1 MFFLKTFFGSY
12 IILKKNQYLDKQLK
26 KNYFDIIDIM
36 FYFVQTIVEAFNQLR
51 LCVVGLLLFVC
62 LFGLFLKRFFFW
74 RRQVMLC
81 IQQAI
86 EPVTNC
92 QLSFFVSMNEPGF
105 LFFNLQSN
113 QVRYDGSVNF
123 SSWDVVVLNIYMYQQ
138 HKCINPCFLLNAT

>member
-1 MFFLKTFFGSY
+1 MLFFFKTFFGSY

-26 KNYFDIIDIM
+26 IFYFDIIDIM
-36 FYFVQTIVEAFNQLR
+36 FYFVQTIVETFNQLR
-51 LCVVGLLLFVC
+51 LCVVSLLLFVC

-81 IQQAI
+81 IQKAI

-123 SSWDVVVLNIYMYQQ
+123 SCWDVVVLNIYNYV
-138 HKCINPCFLLNAT
+138 LVA

>member
-1 MFFLKTFFGSY
+1 MFFFKTFFGSY
-12 IILKKNQYLDKQLK
+12 IIFLKNQYLDKQLK
-26 KNYFDIIDIM
+26 NFYFDIIDIM

-51 LCVVGLLLFVC
+51 LCVVSLLLFVC

-81 IQQAI
+81 IQKAI
-86 EPVTNC
+86 ELVTNC
-92 QLSFFVSMNEPGF
+92 QLSFFVSVNEPGF

-123 SSWDVVVLNIYMYQQ
+123 SCWDVVVLNICNYV
-138 HKCINPCFLLNAT
+138 LVA

>member
-12 IILKKNQYLDKQLK
+12 IILKKINTLINNSK

-74 RRQVMLC
+74 RR
-81 IQQAI
+81 
-86 EPVTNC
+86 
-92 QLSFFVSMNEPGF
+92 
-105 LFFNLQSN
+105 
-113 QVRYDGSVNF
+113 
-123 SSWDVVVLNIYMYQQ
+123 
-138 HKCINPCFLLNAT
+138 

>member
-1 MFFLKTFFGSY
+1 MFFFKTFFGSY
-12 IILKKNQYLDKQLK
+12 IIYLKNQYLDKQLK

-81 IQQAI
+81 IQKAI
-86 EPVTNC
+86 ELVTNC

-123 SSWDVVVLNIYMYQQ
+123 SCWDVVVLNICNYV
-138 HKCINPCFLLNAT
+138 LVA